1 MLELEKENLSLIID
15 KFLNS
20 IISSLIE
27 EEKLNKKCYKCKSS
41 ESIRFYVSNYSCY
54 NCYLKDKEYF
64 LALENN
70 KTVIFPD
77 MNKIT
82 EKIFLGNSDSGRD
95 INLLIK
101 NKITHIMIV
110 GSFLFPFYQ
119 NDFNY
124 KILEIEDRED
134 QETLSHFK
142 EAFQFIESAIDSNGK
157 ILIHC
162 FAGKCR
168 SPSFVIGYLMYKHK
182 QPYTK
187 IYSYVKNKRNSIS
200 INNGFKLQLISF
212 SNDLY
217 NN

>member
-1 MLELEKENLSLIID
+1 LEVFYSLFTKMILIT
-15 KFLNS
+15 KF
-20 IISSLIE
+20 
-27 EEKLNKKCYKCKSS
+27 
-41 ESIRFYVSNYSCY
+41 
-54 NCYLKDKEYF
+54 
-64 LALENN
+64 
-70 KTVIFPD
+70 
-77 MNKIT
+77 
-82 EKIFLGNSDSGRD
+82 
-95 INLLIK
+95 
-101 NKITHIMIV
+101 
-110 GSFLFPFYQ
+110 
-119 NDFNY
+119 
-124 KILEIEDRED
+124 LEIEDRED
-134 QETLSHFK
+134 QEILSHIK

-187 IYSYVKNKRNSIS
+187 IYSYVKNKLNSIS